1 MRRLTILLLMTM
13 SFTAVVFSQTG
24 SPAFKGL
31 LGRLEQDGKFGI
43 LIGLLRTAD
52 KEDSTLSAL
61 LGKGPHTIL
70 APNDA
75 AFAKL
80 PKGML
85 EELGKNKRMLNE
97 FLVAHVFSGRVM
109 IADMLVP
116 VKGSPGKTLLT
127 LTTLNGNAVSI
138 LCDEHTGDHHPRV
151 NGIAQIGR
159 GDLPFSGGVIH
170 EIDSVLEPHP
180 GGAN

>member
-1 MRRLTILLLMTM
+1 MTV
-13 SFTAVVFSQTG
+13 SFTAVALSQTG

-31 LGRLEQDGKFGI
+31 LGRLDQDGKFGI

-52 KEDSTLSAL
+52 LGDPSFSAL
-61 LGKGPHTIL
+61 LGNGPHTVL

-85 EELGKNKRMLNE
+85 QEIGKNKRILNE
-97 FLVAHVFSGRVM
+97 FLFAHIFSGRVM
-109 IADMLVP
+109 VADMLVP
-116 VKGSPGKTLLT
+116 VKSSPGKTLLELRNLSGESLSFQCIGCT
-127 LTTLNGNAVSI
+127 AVR
-138 LCDEHTGDHHPRV
+138 HPTV

-159 GDLPFSGGVIH
+159 SDLLFSGGVIH
-170 EIDSVLEPHP
+170 EIDSVLKPHP